1 MKKIIVTI
9 LMLLAALSVGAVV
22 FADSP
27 TLAFPGAEGGGKY
40 ATGAR
45 GESGQSVEVYHVSS
59 LADSGAGSFREAVS
73 KSGRVIVFDV
83 SGYIRLNSDIS
94 INRSNITILGQ
105 TAPGDGVTIT
115 SGSVMLGDGVEN
127 VIIRYLKV
135 RPTDNNGGEPDGMG
149 GRFNKNVIFDH
160 CSTSWCVDELL
171 TLYAGPVS
179 LGTPG
184 SNLTI
189 QNTIGSESLRMSNHV
204 KGAHGYGAIWGGTN
218 ASYLYNLLA
227 HHDSRSP
234 RLDRELLG
242 TDVINNVIYDWGQ
255 TNSAYGADPYDT
267 SETSKRGSYINW
279 IGNYY
284 KAGPATADKLKTRV
298 FDVTSPLEAGDPKTQ
313 FYFKDNYMNGSLV
326 TNYKNEN
333 YVRNYQ
339 NADLLDEKIDMGEYA
354 FEEIPAEEAYE
365 YVLNNAGATLPRRD
379 ATDARVIN
387 DVKNGTGRIVNNAS
401 EVGGL
406 IPIEEE
412 TRVFEVPSEWLE
424 EKGLSGKSE
433 GDIISEGEFA
443 GYSVIEAYVNE
454 WTEEMSKTPP
464 TNPNIVVQSP
474 AVSASSNTIENLT
487 VNGGEWTVVTEGE
500 KVEYKATGIA
510 VGGNEVVKMELYDGN
525 TKLGEFD
532 GNVIDTEVSLPA
544 GEHYLT
550 CRAINTLG
558 EKAQSTTAIV
568 YVKPS
573 APSGSYSFTEIRDSS
588 YKGYVG
594 KGGASM
600 NDDGVYTICG
610 SGRITTK
617 ANDSC
622 GFMYK
627 EVNGD
632 FDVTVRVEE
641 IPKFEN
647 QQVSG
652 LMVRAGLAPNDIMAM
667 IGDGWVKYGENA
679 RILTRK
685 SAKSSSQEMY
695 FKDKSG
701 EAVDNSDDKHSK
713 SMPKYMRI
721 QKSGNSLTFSVSNM
735 GIDWT
740 DNDRQPVTIEYDSL
754 PETMYVGLATDS
766 ASGVSVKEYFST
778 AKFSRLSINGEYD
791 VETPESN
798 AVPFYDEEFDNVE
811 WFFPS
816 GSGPKNLA
824 EKPLDGNI
832 GDAALFW
839 NDCYRNFKPQSAGV
853 VKATADFFTV
863 TNPKVDSNAGARFML
878 QGINDA
884 GETVKIKSVYAQH
897 DLGFFEDYDDTP
909 SNPTI
914 TPTSD
919 AKYDIEKWY
928 KVEMTLNYDTGKGT
942 YSFKPYT
949 EYISSTGTYKTGDSI
964 FDLEFDFDTSVAVSQ
979 LHFERRGGS
988 EMYLDNVGVSVYKRP
1003 IWFLE
1008 GGKPTVDRAKTDTSV
1023 IIAYYDE
1030 SGKLTD
1036 AQYTAVAAGET
1047 KSIELNVPL
1056 GAYSAKAFLWD
1067 KNIKPLGS
1075 PLEIELK

>member
-1 MKKIIVTI
+1 MKKIIITI
-9 LMLLAALSVGAVV
+9 LMLLVASAVGLAV
-22 FADSP
+22 FADGS

-45 GESGQSVEVYHVSS
+45 GESGQGVEVYHVNS
-59 LADSGAGSFREAVS
+59 LADSGEGSFREAVS

-83 SGYIRLNSDIS
+83 SGYIRLRSDIS

-115 SGSVMLGDGVEN
+115 GGSVMLGDGVEN
-127 VIIRYLKV
+127 VIVRYLKV

-255 TNSAYGADPYDT
+255 TNSAYGAEPYDT
-267 SETSKRGSYINW
+267 SEKSKRGSYINW

-284 KAGPATADKLKTRV
+284 KAGPATADKLRTRV
-298 FDVTSPLEAGDPKTQ
+298 FDVTSPLAAGDLKTQ
-313 FYFKDNYMNGSLV
+313 LYFKDNYINGNLV

-339 NADLLDEKIDMGEYA
+339 NADLLDERIDMGEYA
-354 FEEIPAEEAYE
+354 IGEIPAEEAYE

-387 DVKNGTGRIVNNAS
+387 DVKNGTGRIVNNAA

-412 TRVFEVPSEWLE
+412 TRVFEVPGEWLE

-454 WTEEMSKTPP
+454 WTEEKSKTPP

-474 AVSASSNTIENLT
+474 AVSASSNTIEDLT

-500 KVEYKATGIA
+500 NVEYKAAGIA

-627 EVNGD
+627 EVTGD

-652 LMVRAGLAPNDIMAM
+652 LMVRAGLASNDIMAM
-667 IGDGWVKYGENA
+667 IGDGWWKYGENM
-679 RILTRK
+679 RIYSR
-685 SAKSSSQEMY
+685 AKKGATATETF
-695 FKDKSG
+695 FKDKNG
-701 EAVDNSDDKHSK
+701 KNCDNETDETSY

-721 QKSGNSLTFSVSNM
+721 QRNGNSLTFSVSNT
-735 GIDWT
+735 GAAWD
-740 DNDRQPVTIEYDSL
+740 DNGRQPASVTYESL
-754 PETMYVGLATDS
+754 PEVMYVGLTTDS
-766 ASGVSVKEYFST
+766 ASGVSVKEGFSM
-778 AKFSRLSINGEYD
+778 AKFSRLTLNGESD
-791 VETPESN
+791 VTVEEGK
-798 AVPFYDEEFDNVE
+798 VPFTDEDFDNTE
-811 WFFPS
+811 WYNAIGEVSDLQTAPR
-816 GSGPKNLA
+816 G
-824 EKPLDGNI
+824 GNSSV
-832 GDAALFW
+832 ALLFW
-839 NDCYRNFKPQSAGV
+839 GEAYRSFKPQDEGV
-853 VKATADFFTV
+853 ITATADFYTS
-863 TNPKVDSNAGARFML
+863 SNSRADVNQKAGARFML
-878 QGINDA
+878 NGADKDGN
-884 GETVKIKSVYAQH
+884 TVKIKSIYAQH
-897 DLGFFEDYDDTP
+897 DLGFFIDYDEVEP
-909 SNPTI
+909 RPTAK
-914 TPTSD
+914 PYSD
-919 AKYDIEKWY
+919 SKFELEKWY

-942 YSFKPYT
+942 YSFKPYEKYDSSIGVYET
-949 EYISSTGTYKTGDSI
+949 GEPIFEY
-964 FDLEFDFDTSVAVSQ
+964 EFDFDTSIPLTQ
-979 LHFERRGGS
+979 LHFERRGGY

-1008 GGKPTVDRAKTDTSV
+1008 GGKPTVDRAKTDASV

-1030 SGKLTD
+1030 SGTLTD
-1036 AQYTAVAAGET
+1036 AQYAMVAAGET
-1047 KSIELNVPL
+1047 KSVELNVPL

-1067 KNIKPLGS
+1067 KNMEPLGL
-1075 PLEIELK
+1075 PLEPEIK